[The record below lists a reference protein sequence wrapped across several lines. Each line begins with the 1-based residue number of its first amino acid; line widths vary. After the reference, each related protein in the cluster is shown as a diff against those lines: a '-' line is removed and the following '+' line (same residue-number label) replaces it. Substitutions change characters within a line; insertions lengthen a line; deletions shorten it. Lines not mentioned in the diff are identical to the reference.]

1 MTRRYAALLWLL
13 SGLPVGLALI
23 FLPAS
28 VALWCFV
35 LFVFLETGHSLSP
48 IVLAWTHREF
58 RRRVIYPQPYKF
70 LLLPGLISGVAVV
83 IGVATQA
90 GWTSYSPGPGASGR
104 ITGWDNPFPL
114 LLWFYS
120 AWNLYHFAMQD
131 YGVWRLWRK
140 NNGSRQ
146 GADYYNHDLNVFG
159 GVGVSA
165 SFGCATGTEERS
177 GVLGGRRNP
186 SNIHGV
192 VSLGYLER
200 WASRSKESGARL
212 AKITR
217 LSQKTI
223 CLVGLLG
230 LYFAVGGIN
239 VLGFWQH
246 PGLIQAW
253 WIPLAMVGVVSV
265 NHWVV
270 DIGLS
275 CRVAKR
281 GWVFVIGVLSVG
293 AIGFVWMVPTSH
305 GMMIRMIPAIVCARL
320 GLGFVH
326 FLYSRWVW
334 QFSDPQVRAT
344 IGRDL
349 FAARSA

>member
-1 MTRRYAALLWLL
+1 MWLWLL
-13 SGLPVGLALI
+13 SGLPVGIALI
-23 FLPAS
+23 VLPPA
-28 VALWCFV
+28 AQLACFV

-114 LLWFYS
+114 LVWFYS

-131 YGVWRLWRK
+131 
-140 NNGSRQ
+140 
-146 GADYYNHDLNVFG
+146 F
-159 GVGVSA
+159 
-165 SFGCATGTEERS
+165 
-177 GVLGGRRNP
+177 GVLMLCTGPAKRR
-186 SNIHGV
+186 V
-192 VSLGYLER
+192 KKLG
-200 WASRSKESGARL
+200 
-212 AKITR
+212 
-217 LSQKTI
+217 
-223 CLVGLLG
+223 CLVGLIGSYL
-230 LYFAVGGIN
+230 AVGGVN
-239 VLGFWQH
+239 VLGFWH
-246 PGLIQAW
+246 LPGLVNAW
-253 WIPLAMVGVVSV
+253 WTGPMMTGAVSV
-265 NHWVV
+265 NHWIV

-275 CRVAKR
+275 SRVVKHS
-281 GWVFVIGVLSVG
+281 WVFVIGVLSVG
-293 AIGFVWMVPTSH
+293 AIGFVWMVPTSQ

-334 QFSDPQVRAT
+334 RFSDPKVRAT
-344 IGRDL
+344 IGKDPASL
-349 FAARSA
+349 G